1 MSVIIVFFVLVYV
14 GLRLVGKY
22 AFTPSV
28 VNIEQLSKSKMG
40 LINQAFDYEFDK
52 AFSELQHISYGGA
65 RENSLFVKL
74 ILPKEKFDIETFLT
88 STQSVKTT
96 SDRCDLSISFL
107 PWWNISKQNIDEVY
121 ISKMGNVYIFTVDNK
136 SGNYILF
143 MESPKRFCKEFWLK
157 LKE

>member
-1 MSVIIVFFVLVYV
+1 MSLFKKVIFVMSVIIVSFVLVYV

-52 AFSELQHISYGGA
+52 AFSEIQHISYGGA
-65 RENSLFVKL
+65 REKSLFVKL
-74 ILPKEKFDIETFLT
+74 MLPKEKFDIEIFLT
-88 STQSVKTT
+88 STQSVKTS

-107 PWWNISKQNIDEVY
+107 PWWNISKQNI
-121 ISKMGNVYIFTVDNK
+121 VYIFTVDNQ

-143 MESPKRFCKEFWLK
+143 MESPKRLGKEFWLK